1 VAPSGAL
8 TLKGE
13 KTVEIKIDAVAAEE
27 IPTQSVEEA
36 KAAEAGLPSDA
47 TEESSGLPEWLPEQ
61 YAVKKE
67 DGTLDM
73 AASAQKL
80 AQANSELNK
89 QFTQTKQT
97 EATAEEPKAEEPK
110 AEEPKAEEPKA
121 ETETEL
127 PEVPKVE
134 GATPL
139 TAEDLQTYADKYAQN
154 SGELSAEDYAELE
167 KRGYSKEIVDTYVRG
182 VEAQTQAFYTE
193 VTSVV
198 PETVKLDSMVE
209 WAKGGGVDAQFASQF
224 DAALASNNAMVAQ
237 QAMKALVEKYTASE
251 GTAPQ
256 TRVTGAG
263 STNSQSA
270 YSNQE
275 EFIRDIKDARYMSD
289 PAYRKSVEAKLA
301 RSTSF

>member
-1 VAPSGAL
+1 MAPSGAL

-97 EATAEEPKAEEPK
+97 EAT